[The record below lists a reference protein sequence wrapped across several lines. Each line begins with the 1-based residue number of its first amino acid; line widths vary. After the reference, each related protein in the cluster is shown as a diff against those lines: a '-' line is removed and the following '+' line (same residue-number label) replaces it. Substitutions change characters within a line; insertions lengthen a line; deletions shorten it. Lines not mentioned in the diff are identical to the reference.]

1 MFTIILQALSWLM
14 FAIATI
20 ILGGWLRRNPTKRNA
35 ERTSRILH
43 FLFWAGVI
51 PPTVFGFFYPGLAQF
66 DRALGLRSL
75 PGHLLIQIIGA
86 LGLIA
91 GTYLI
96 IIANVA
102 LRRFGEGA
110 NAFFL
115 TKRLVACDIYER
127 MRNPMSVGL
136 YLCSLGI
143 GPLAGSTYM
152 ILGAVLIVIP
162 VHVFYLKYFEE
173 LELELRL
180 GESYGEYKR
189 RVPFLLPKLISRGS

>member
-1 MFTIILQALSWLM
+1 M

-35 ERTSRILH
+35 EGTSRILH

-51 PPTVFGFFYPGLAQF
+51 PPAGFGFFYYGLAHF
-66 DRALGLRSL
+66 DRALGLPSL
-75 PGHLLIQIIGA
+75 PGYLFIQIIGA
-86 LGLIA
+86 LGLIG

-115 TKRLVACDIYER
+115 TKRLVARDIYER
-127 MRNPMSVGL
+127 TRNPMSLGL
-136 YLCSLGI
+136 YLFSLGI

-152 ILGAVLIVIP
+152 TLGAVFIVIP

-173 LELELRL
+173 CELELRL

-189 RVPFLLPKLISRGS
+189 RVPFLLPKLISRGGQK